1 MKFCLTEAGMCEE
14 AARIEPFRYI
24 QQNGLERILEKV
36 RSGVKV
42 IIEHVERHKVV
53 YRIGALTLIVL
64 LGGIDAVSAAAEG
77 SIDDNAGKLYYKL
90 IGIGKWII
98 LIKGGFDTLSAT
110 VQGDFV
116 AARKS
121 GLAYMLVYV
130 ILLGL
135 PWAFNQIELLFN
147 EVT

>member
-1 MKFCLTEAGMCEE
+1 MKFCLTDAGMCE
-14 AARIEPFRYI
+14 AIAFPRVDSF
-24 QQNGLERILEKV
+24 QQINHIERILEKV
-36 RSGVKV
+36 RSGVK
-42 IIEHVERHKVV
+42 IIVDHVERHKVV

-64 LGGIDAVSAAAEG
+64 LGGVDMVSAAAEG
-77 SIDDNAGKLYYKL
+77 TIDENAGKLYYKL

-110 VQGDFV
+110 VQGDFP

>member
-1 MKFCLTEAGMCEE
+1 MTLVMM
-14 AARIEPFRYI
+14 
-24 QQNGLERILEKV
+24 
-36 RSGVKV
+36 
-42 IIEHVERHKVV
+42 
-53 YRIGALTLIVL
+53 IGFDVTAFASESS
-64 LGGIDAVSAAAEG
+64 IDA
-77 SIDDNAGKLYYKL
+77 NAGKLYHKL
-90 IGIGKWII
+90 IGIGKWIV
-98 LIKGGFDTLSAT
+98 LMKGGFDTLSAT
-110 VQGDFV
+110 VQGDFP